1 MSADDLKKAYLKWSR
16 SVAIGLP
23 AFLIAIVIC
32 DTQLGFDFSHNMY
45 IMAIVA
51 TSVLLSIISLIWIS
65 VLNCKL
71 FNERTSKEMAQDNMV
86 KESME
91 ERQEERKVEVSD
103 IEFCIKKEGFVPVR
117 RDNFISFKVS
127 GEEIEVFYNDEK
139 LSLVRTYV
147 LDEDV
152 NLEILSEACSILHD
166 STFLIRSSLHKYDN
180 NQMGLVFEVQTMV
193 SSPTEL
199 DRYFSNYLNLLRHGI
214 ERHRDIYVKLL
225 ENQATLHKEMPPSQ
239 SREQKVVS

>member
-103 IEFCIKKEGFVPVR
+103 IEFCISITSRFGSGVQSGDSFEEFR
-117 RDNFISFKVS
+117 ISP
-127 GEEIEVFYNDEK
+127 GC
-139 LSLVRTYV
+139 RT
-147 LDEDV
+147 
-152 NLEILSEACSILHD
+152 
-166 STFLIRSSLHKYDN
+166 
-180 NQMGLVFEVQTMV
+180 
-193 SSPTEL
+193 
-199 DRYFSNYLNLLRHGI
+199 
-214 ERHRDIYVKLL
+214 
-225 ENQATLHKEMPPSQ
+225 
-239 SREQKVVS
+239 